1 MLKRA
6 VLKRLIAAFA
16 LLCGIA
22 TGAVAQSG
30 YRIQPGDVLSI
41 EVLEDSALNRQTLVL
56 PDGSITFPLVGTVQA
71 GGRTLDEVDQT
82 LTSGLAPNFA
92 VTPTVYVAIA
102 RLAAQGGQQIEETI
116 ATFIMGEVN
125 APGRK
130 EVAPGTTILQL
141 LAQSGGITSFAA
153 RRRIELRRTDSDSG
167 EVTTYLFSY
176 DGRANGPRIRGGT
189 TLEEGDVVVV
199 PTRGLF
205 E

>member
-6 VLKRLIAAFA
+6 VITRILAALA
-16 LLCGIA
+16 LLGGMA
-22 TGAVAQSG
+22 TAAPAQSE
-30 YRIQPGDVLSI
+30 YQIQPGDVLTI

-71 GGRTLDEVDQT
+71 GGRTLDEVDSA
-82 LTSGLAPNFA
+82 LTSALAPNFA
-92 VTPTVYVAIA
+92 TTPTVYVAIA

-116 ATFIMGEVN
+116 DTYIMGEVN
-125 APGRK
+125 APGLK
-130 EVAPGTTILQL
+130 QVKPDTTILQL
-141 LAQSGGITSFAA
+141 LAAAGGITPFAA
-153 RRRIELRRTDSDSG
+153 DRRIELRRTDPDSG

-176 DGRANGPRIRGGT
+176 DGKANGPRIRGGT
-189 TLEEGDVVVV
+189 TLVEGDVVVV